1 MKKFAKYLP
10 VKGEIKKGDYFYDGS
25 ENGVFQA
32 QIDMEQKGGC
42 KKVKLFLC
50 SRDISIGDKVRRPSG
65 FSERPDLEFTVNSI
79 GERDGKKLYKEGDEN
94 YHTKGTE
101 ENTYKVIGEI
111 SPDAIWVTEGM
122 EFEDDEINIEN
133 FIRIIKIPVFFP
145 YKNLPDRY
153 RFHKGLERTTLVHF
167 NMSDFESYEVDDE
180 SILRDDLIKIKCPTC
195 KQFH

>member
-1 MKKFAKYLP
+1 MKNYFCKYLP
-10 VKGEIKKGDYFYDGS
+10 VEGEIKKGDYFYDGS

-111 SPDAIWVTEGM
+111 SPDAVWVTEGM
-122 EFEDDEINIEN
+122 EFDEDECDWNDTNKYHDFIE
-133 FIRIIKIPVFFP
+133 
-145 YKNLPDRY
+145 
-153 RFHKGLERTTLVHF
+153 
-167 NMSDFESYEVDDE
+167 
-180 SILRDDLIKIKCPTC
+180 IKCPTC

>member
-1 MKKFAKYLP
+1 MIENDLKEIIMNKIFFAKYLP
-10 VKGEIKKGDYFYDGS
+10 IEGEIKKDDNALNPS
-25 ENGVFQA
+25 NKKVVRVNAACLKNLVTPEW
-32 QIDMEQKGGC
+32 

-122 EFEDDEINIEN
+122 EFDDDELLKTIIYKCREPENNIPLHVE
-133 FIRIIKIPVFFP
+133 P
-145 YKNLPDRY
+145 
-153 RFHKGLERTTLVHF
+153 LEGCIVNNTF
-167 NMSDFESYEVDDE
+167 
-180 SILRDDLIKIKCPTC
+180 IKIKCPTC

>member
-1 MKKFAKYLP
+1 MIENDLKEIIMNKIFFAKYLP
-10 VKGEIKKGDYFYDGS
+10 IEGEIKKDDNALNPS
-25 ENGVFQA
+25 NKKVVRVNAACLKNLVTPEW
-32 QIDMEQKGGC
+32 

-122 EFEDDEINIEN
+122 EFDEGELSKVLYYTDREPENHVPIDVCPIEGYTLS
-133 FIRIIKIPVFFP
+133 KTVF
-145 YKNLPDRY
+145 R
-153 RFHKGLERTTLVHF
+153 
-167 NMSDFESYEVDDE
+167 
-180 SILRDDLIKIKCPTC
+180 IKCPTC
-195 KQFH
+195 KTYH

>member
-1 MKKFAKYLP
+1 MKKYFCKYLP
-10 VKGEIKKGDYFYDGS
+10 VEGEIKEGDICYFTQFKEFGTATMVYDELCFVSFPQESKGSLTSPISRNLDDKRPY
-25 ENGVFQA
+25 
-32 QIDMEQKGGC
+32 
-42 KKVKLFLC
+42 KLFLC

-111 SPDAIWVTEGM
+111 SPEAVWVAEGM
-122 EFEDDEINIEN
+122 EFDEDEWSLFGYYSNT
-133 FIRIIKIPVFFP
+133 P
-145 YKNLPDRY
+145 YVLEGLMKNPEY
-153 RFHKGLERTTLVHF
+153 QEEYKEMYH
-167 NMSDFESYEVDDE
+167 DFVV
-180 SILRDDLIKIKCPTC
+180 KIKCPTC